1 MRPELLALMFGA
13 LIGCMA
19 LIAAGIRNI
28 STRKQNRISVR
39 PSLRIE
45 RNVNKDQPIKIIIQN
60 CGMGTAYIDKFE
72 IQVDDILISGEYK
85 NGMDRIINLL
95 GLNGLDIMSCFL
107 NNGDELE
114 VNETIILFEA
124 NPINSNDYEKIYTAL
139 QRLKFKIMYSSVYN
153 ETFAV

>member
-1 MRPELLALMFGA
+1 MKPELLALMFGA
-13 LIGCMA
+13 IIGCMA

-60 CGMGTAYIDKFE
+60 CGMGTAYINKFE
-72 IQVDDILISGEYK
+72 IQVDDILVSGEYK
-85 NGMDRIINLL
+85 NDMDRAINLL
-95 GLNGLDIMSCFL
+95 GLNGLDILGSL
-107 NNGDELE
+107 LDNGDELE

-124 NPINSNDYEKIYTAL
+124 NPINSNDYEKICTAL
-139 QRLKFKIMYSSVYN
+139 QQLTYKIKYSSVYN
-153 ETFAV
+153 ETFEL